1 MPVVRR
7 TRTMSK
13 PQRIL
18 LQALLLCLIITIA
31 FYFFIQSSFFNI
43 STVVIKNNLFLS
55 SGDIRQ
61 LADVPLG
68 SNTFKIDDIRIKHNL
83 MLHPMIKDVKIYR
96 ELPDVLTIYIVER
109 TPVILIPSE
118 TGFLELDETGV
129 FLKKVST
136 ISNVQLPILTGVKVD
151 TNITPGQVVVD
162 EKLAKSME
170 FLSKVPVEY
179 QAMLMEIEL
188 KDNQY
193 IIYTPEGIKAI
204 IGNEENISQKLQILQ
219 EIINGGQLKGKLIDY
234 IDLTTVATPVV
245 KYRN

>member
-1 MPVVRR
+1 
-7 TRTMSK
+7 
-13 PQRIL
+13 
-18 LQALLLCLIITIA
+18 
-31 FYFFIQSSFFNI
+31 
-43 STVVIKNNLFLS
+43 
-55 SGDIRQ
+55 
-61 LADVPLG
+61 
-68 SNTFKIDDIRIKHNL
+68 
-83 MLHPMIKDVKIYR
+83 MIKDVKIYR
-96 ELPDVLTIYIVER
+96 ELPDVLIIYIVER

-188 KDNQY
+188 KDDQY